1 MKIKLTALLS
11 AFLWFAFLWFA
22 SLTNAQDYSLTLLPT
37 LGGRTTRAFAIN
49 EGGQVTGQS
58 DTSVG
63 PHAFLWSRTGG
74 IRDIATLS
82 DPDSVGYA
90 INASAQ
96 VVGTINLC
104 FCQNVAAL
112 WSPAAP
118 EMQTLVF
125 PGQADSTASGI
136 NDLGEVVGTSQDQS
150 FKPTGFLWTPS
161 EGMQDLGALG
171 CVGCFPVAVNNN
183 RQVIGT
189 ILQPGGSSHAF
200 IWTQAD
206 GMQDLGTLG
215 GPNSTPR
222 AINSSGQVTGM
233 SDTAGGVQHAF
244 FWNADSGMQDLGT
257 IPGETYSWGIAI
269 DESGRVVGTSWHPG
283 RNNGLPFS
291 WTQEAGMKQLGPFRV
306 PRVSEA
312 DGVNM
317 AGQILVSVYHPV
329 GYSTYVMT
337 PIMATTLTASP
348 NPSTVGEPVTFSAS
362 IGSTVHSPP
371 ADGEIV
377 TFMSGGKVLGTGTLQ
392 SGVATFTTSAL
403 KGNRPVRALYA
414 GDAYYAPSKSALVTQ
429 VVLK

>member
-1 MKIKLTALLS
+1 MKKITLTVWLS
-11 AFLWFAFLWFA
+11 AFLLFA

-58 DTSVG
+58 DTSVE

-74 IRDIATLS
+74 MQDIATIS
-82 DPDSVGYA
+82 DQDSVGYA

-96 VVGTINLC
+96 VVGTIDLC
-104 FCQNVAAL
+104 FCQSVAAL
-112 WSPAAP
+112 WTPPAAL
-118 EMQTLVF
+118 QTLVF
-125 PGQADSTASGI
+125 AGQLDSSASGI
-136 NDLGEVVGTSQDQS
+136 NDVGEVVGTSQDQS
-150 FKPTGFLWTPS
+150 FNSKGFLWTPS

-171 CVGCFPVAVNNN
+171 CIGCFPSAVNNSG
-183 RQVIGT
+183 QVIGT
-189 ILQPGGSSHAF
+189 VLQPGGSSHTF

-206 GMQDLGTLG
+206 GMKDLGTLG

-222 AINSSGQVTGM
+222 AINSSGQVAGM

-244 FWNADSGMQDLGT
+244 FWTADSGMQDLGT
-257 IPGETYSWGIAI
+257 LPGETYSWGIAI

-291 WTQEAGMKQLGPFRV
+291 WTQEDGMKQLGPFRV

-317 AGQILVSVYHPV
+317 AGQILVSVYHSD
-329 GYSTYVMT
+329 GYSSYVMT

-362 IGSTVHSPP
+362 IGSTVHAPP
-371 ADGEIV
+371 ADGEVV

-403 KGNRPVRALYA
+403 RGKRPVRAVYA
-414 GDAYYAPSKSALVTQ
+414 GDAYYASSKSALVTQ
-429 VVLK
+429 VVVK